1 MSVFSTPAILLHRLD
16 YGDFDLILTFLS
28 LERGKISLI
37 AKSAKKSTKR
47 FAGILE
53 LFSLIEIVG
62 NTSRGRGL
70 PVLQEAI
77 LQSPFSTIRDDI
89 KKTAYASYW
98 CELINKWME
107 ENRKQVQ
114 LYYLL
119 QHALSRLDSGDLV
132 AAELSILFQMRLL
145 DLSGLGPNLRHCAG
159 CQKQLESIR
168 NKRVVFDIAKG
179 GILCDECTTG
189 TGGRIWLS
197 KGTIKQLKWVASG
210 DLKKASRIRFGPQA
224 LQEGLEFL
232 EAFVPYILGLQ
243 PRSLKFLKQIRQ

>member
-1 MSVFSTPAILLHRLD
+1 M
-16 YGDFDLILTFLS
+16 
-28 LERGKISLI
+28 I

-53 LFSLIEIVG
+53 LFSLIEVVG

-98 CELINKWME
+98 CELLNKWME

-114 LYYLL
+114 LFYLL
-119 QHALSRLDSGDLV
+119 QHVLSQLDRGTTV
-132 AAELSILFQMRLL
+132 ATELSILFQMRLL
-145 DLSGLGPNLRHCAG
+145 DLSGHGPNLTKCAR
-159 CQKQLESIR
+159 CQKQLEMIHYH
-168 NKRVVFDIAKG
+168 RVVFDIAKG

-189 TGGRIWLS
+189 TGGRIRLS

-224 LQEGLEFL
+224 LEEGLEFL

-243 PRSLKFLKQIRQ
+243 PRSLKFLRQIRT

>member
-1 MSVFSTPAILLHRLD
+1 M
-16 YGDFDLILTFLS
+16 
-28 LERGKISLI
+28 I

-53 LFSLIEIVG
+53 LFSLIEVVG

-98 CELINKWME
+98 CELLNKWME

-114 LYYLL
+114 LFYLL
-119 QHALSRLDSGDLV
+119 QHVLSQLDRGTTV
-132 AAELSILFQMRLL
+132 ATELSILFQMRLL
-145 DLSGLGPNLRHCAG
+145 DLSGHGPNLTRCAR
-159 CQKQLESIR
+159 CQKQLEMIHHQ
-168 NKRVVFDIAKG
+168 RVVFDIAKG

-189 TGGRIWLS
+189 TGGRIRLS

-224 LQEGLEFL
+224 LEEGLEFL

-243 PRSLKFLKQIRQ
+243 PRSLKFLRQIRNP